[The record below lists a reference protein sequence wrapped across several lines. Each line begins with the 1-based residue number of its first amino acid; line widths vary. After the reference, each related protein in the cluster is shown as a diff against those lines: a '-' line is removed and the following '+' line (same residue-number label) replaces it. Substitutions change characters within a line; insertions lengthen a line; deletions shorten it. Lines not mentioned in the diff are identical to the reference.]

1 MNRLLLHIA
10 IVLSV
15 LCLAVVSPLVP
26 ILAAAEQSD
35 AAQRHLERGTALL
48 RKGDLAAASEAA
60 RKAIEFNPSSAE
72 AHHLLGVI
80 YFKEKKPAQ
89 AVDAFTYALKLKPG
103 YPDALNDLAEVYR
116 IQGKLAEAEQALRR
130 AIPTST

>member
-1 MNRLLLHIA
+1 VNRLLLHIA

-48 RKGDLAAASEAA
+48 RKGDLAAASETA
-60 RKAIEFNPSSAE
+60 RKAIGEVERYRESFLAPAFHEECVFVRFVTS
-72 AHHLLGVI
+72 LLVEG
-80 YFKEKKPAQ
+80 
-89 AVDAFTYALKLKPG
+89 L
-103 YPDALNDLAEVYR
+103 
-116 IQGKLAEAEQALRR
+116 
-130 AIPTST
+130 S